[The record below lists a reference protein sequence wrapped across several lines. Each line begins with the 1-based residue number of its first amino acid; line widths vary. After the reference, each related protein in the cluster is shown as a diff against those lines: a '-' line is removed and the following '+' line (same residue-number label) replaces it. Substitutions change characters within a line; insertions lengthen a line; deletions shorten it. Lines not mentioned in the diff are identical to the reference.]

1 MEVKMAFSRDAY
13 RELEDVVGEENISSD
28 LAVLDAYTF
37 TGTYGLKSIEARY
50 QAHRP
55 EAVILPGSAKDVQ
68 AVIKLCN
75 RRGIMSKASS
85 TSFGAHNTAG
95 SEGVVLLD
103 MRRMNRILD
112 IDEKNMFILLEP
124 YVSFAQVQAEAMKRG
139 LNCNIIGAGSQTS
152 FFASYT
158 SMDGNNSQAISQ
170 GYSGRNLL
178 GVEWVMPTGDIMR
191 VGAAGSDA
199 GWFSGDGPGPSLRG
213 IIRGY
218 KGACGGLGVFTKC
231 AGHLHPWPGGP
242 QMNVTGISPYYET
255 EVPPLFEYH
264 IVEFENWETCVDA
277 IYKIGEHK
285 IAYAIHKAGGPGTHG
300 TIVTGSNDEYWAKR
314 QAGKYLI
321 PRISIC
327 VVLAANSPG
336 EHEFQVKVLNRILE
350 DTGGEICPVGEEP
363 EFRNRDFLHMIRT
376 CFTPRLAFRAGGSF
390 HVDGIV
396 GTESMDNVAIC
407 LKIDDQLRDRYAAKG
422 LIMDDDTSNAWGA
435 PMEDS
440 NYGLA
445 ECGHP
450 ISSTDQA
457 SIKGMRQMM
466 VEGHALAITTPIS
479 VSWRALG
486 TGSYGIST
494 AEIAPHCFNYDRWM
508 RKIKKA
514 LDPNTAS
521 DPSTYA
527 LPE

>member
-1 MEVKMAFSRDAY
+1 MAFSRDAY
-13 RELEDVVGEENISSD
+13 RELEDIVGPENISSD
-28 LAVLDAYTF
+28 FTVLDGYTF
-37 TGTYGLKSIEARY
+37 TGTYGLKSIDARY
-50 QAHRP
+50 QAFRP
-55 EAVILPGSAKDVQ
+55 EAVILPGSTKEVQ

-85 TSFGAHNTAG
+85 TFFGAHNTAG
-95 SEGVVLLD
+95 SEGIVLLD

-178 GVEWVMPTGDIMR
+178 GVEWVLPTGDIVR
-191 VGAAGSDA
+191 VGAPGSGA

-218 KGACGGLGVFTKC
+218 KGTCGGLGVFTKC
-231 AGHLHPWPGGP
+231 AGHLHPWPGGSE
-242 QMNVTGISPYYET
+242 MEVTGISPNYET

-264 IVEFENWETCVDA
+264 LIEFANWEKCIDA
-277 IYKIGEHK
+277 IYKIGEAK
-285 IAYAIHKAGGPGTHG
+285 IAYALHKTGGPGSHG
-300 TIVTGSNDEYWAKR
+300 TIVTGSNDEYWARR
-314 QAGKYLI
+314 QAGELVI

-327 VVLAANSPG
+327 IVLAANSPG
-336 EHEFQVKVLNRILE
+336 EHEYQGKVLDRILE
-350 DTGGEICPVGEEP
+350 DTGGKICPVGEDP
-363 EFRNRDFLHMIRT
+363 TFKKRDYLHMIKT

-396 GTESMDNVAIC
+396 GTESMDNVAVS
-407 LKIDDQLRDRYAAKG
+407 LKIDDILRDKYAAKG
-422 LIMDDDTSNAWGA
+422 LIMDDGTSNAWGA

-440 NYGLA
+440 HYGLV

-466 VEGHALAITTPIS
+466 EEGHALAITTPIS

-514 LDPNTAS
+514 FDPNTAS

-527 LPE
+527 FPEE